1 MISHQ
6 SKLQHIINTNF
17 HTHLSTPPLHCT
29 ADGAVAI
36 GIEAAARIFT
46 SFFSATSFPLFLI
59 PAFPP
64 SLRSILTVVPFLPP
78 STPTSFLTPSNL
90 PSSSHS
96 HLSLPSICDYFGLSV
111 PHPSPGVS
119 SQLILLIGCE
129 PSLFANSPSFF
140 PSILASLGLFSLPD
154 FLNYK
159 LYFILILAY
168 STLAS
173 KKKHL
178 CKTSICFTSNHKI
191 SKSIV

>member
-1 MISHQ
+1 M
-6 SKLQHIINTNF
+6 NF
-17 HTHLSTPPLHCT
+17 YTHLSTLLLHCS

-46 SFFSATSFPLFLI
+46 SFFSATFFPLFPI

-64 SLRSILTVVPFLPP
+64 SLRSILTAVPFLLP
-78 STPTSFLTPSNL
+78 STPISFLTPSNL

-96 HLSLPSICDYFGLSV
+96 HLSPPSICDYFGLSALD
-111 PHPSPGVS
+111 PSPGVL
-119 SQLILLIGCE
+119 SQLILLIDCE

-140 PSILASLGLFSLPD
+140 PSILVSLGLFSLPD

-159 LYFILILAY
+159 QYFILILAY

-173 KKKHL
+173 
-178 CKTSICFTSNHKI
+178 CSS
-191 SKSIV
+191 SK